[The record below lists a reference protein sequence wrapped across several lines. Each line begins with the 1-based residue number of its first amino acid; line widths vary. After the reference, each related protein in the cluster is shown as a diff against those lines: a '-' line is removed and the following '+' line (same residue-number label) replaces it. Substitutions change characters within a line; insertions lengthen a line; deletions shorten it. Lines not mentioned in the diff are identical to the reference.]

1 METTGNSRPRMAVV
15 MAIIAVLFGAMTLYS
30 GGAVLFVDGQ
40 GRAAAGNFVPFVLWF
55 NFVAGFAYIA
65 AGIGLYLWREWAIK
79 LSMLIAGLT
88 LLVALAFGLH
98 VFLGG
103 SFEPRTV
110 GALGLRSA
118 VWLAIAFVSRA
129 AWKARQ
135 LAD

>member
-1 METTGNSRPRMAVV
+1 MKVTDNSRPRMAVV
-15 MAIIAVLFGAMTLYS
+15 MAIIAVLFGVVTLYS
-30 GGAVLFVDGQ
+30 GGAVLFVDGH

-65 AGIGLYLWREWAIK
+65 AGIGLYLWQGWAIK

-98 VFLGG
+98 VLFGG

-110 GALGLRSA
+110 GAMGLRIA

-129 AWKARQ
+129 AWKAG
-135 LAD
+135 